1 MVYSG
6 LCGSKI
12 STMADVCT
20 ATWENPLTKSELR
33 FSNFVFLAL
42 RSCSSFISSKR
53 LCMVAAVGGDSK
65 SCFSASDSFNFSR
78 RALESAH
85 AC

>member
-12 STMADVCT
+12 STIADVCT
-20 ATWENPLTKSELR
+20 ATSQNPLTKSELR
-33 FSNFVFLAL
+33 FSNLVFLAL
-42 RSCSSFISSKR
+42 RSCSSFISCKQ
-53 LCMVAAVGGDSK
+53 LCRVAAVGGDCK

-78 RALESAH
+78 RAFEFAH